1 MNIDIILK
9 DNEIV
14 FERNVSLKK
23 KTWLKTGGVVSY
35 WIEPDTI
42 EKTVILAKYLDEAH
56 LRYEVIG
63 HTSNI
68 FYVDDYN
75 PDIIISTSRLN
86 RYSIN
91 DDNIFAECG
100 VPVTKLSRECAERGI
115 KGFGGMVGLPGTV
128 GAAACNNS
136 SCFDC
141 SISALL
147 IEADFYNSKTR
158 EIETMQYEDFH
169 YSKRFSILKGNG
181 GGKSGILLSVKL
193 RLTQG
198 SKEEELKQIEFA
210 QIYRK
215 SHHEKP
221 AYTLGSV
228 FAERKLRKDLKYYI
242 FSCGVAVMRIL
253 RIENRR
259 RVKDWRLY
267 LYGYRDIQDFVSK
280 MNVNTFI
287 WQKEESSKYEKFMRY
302 VEFMNR
308 IYKHPKLEIEIRK

>member
-1 MNIDIILK
+1 MNIDKILK
-9 DNEIV
+9 DNDIV
-14 FERNVSLKK
+14 FEHNVPLKK
-23 KTWLKTGGVVSY
+23 KTWLKTGGVVLY

-42 EKTVILAKYLDEAH
+42 EKTVLLAKTLDGAN
-56 LRYEVIG
+56 LKYEVIG

-75 PDIIISTSRLN
+75 PNIIISTSRLN

-91 DDNIFAECG
+91 DDYIFAECG
-100 VPVTKLSRECAERGI
+100 VPVTKLSRECAEKGI

-147 IEADFYNSKTR
+147 IEADFYNSETN
-158 EIETMQYEDFH
+158 EVETMHYEDFY

-193 RLTQG
+193 RITQG
-198 SKEEELKQIEFA
+198 SKEEELALVQYA
-210 QIYRK
+210 HDYRHT
-215 SHHEKP
+215 HHQKP

-228 FAERKLRKDLKYYI
+228 FSERKLRKDLKYYI
-242 FSCGVAVMRIL
+242 FSCGIAVMRIL
-253 RIENRR
+253 RVENRQ

-267 LYGYRDIQDFVSK
+267 LYGYRDIEAFVSK

-287 WQKEESSKYEKFMRY
+287 WQKEETSKYDKFMRY
-302 VEFMNR
+302 VDFMNR
-308 IYKHPKLEIEIRK
+308 IYKNPKLEIEIRK